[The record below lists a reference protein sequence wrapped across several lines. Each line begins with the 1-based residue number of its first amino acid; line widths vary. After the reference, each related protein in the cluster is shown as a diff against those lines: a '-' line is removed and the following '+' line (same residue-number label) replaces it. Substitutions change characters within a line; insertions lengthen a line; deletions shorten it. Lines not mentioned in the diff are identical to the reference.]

1 MDQNLLYVLIALA
14 IIFDLSNGIHDSSNL
29 VATMISSRAMSP
41 KSALFLVSISNF
53 VSPFIFG
60 VSVAKTV
67 GEDIVDPKTIT
78 LKIILAALLGA
89 IIWNL
94 ITWYFG
100 IPSSSSHALVG
111 GFLGSV
117 IIKYGFDMIKTA
129 GIIKILIFLMISPIL
144 GLIFGYL
151 FMKIILLLS
160 KGASPK
166 INIFFKKI
174 QIVTTTALSLSH
186 GTNDAQKTMGIITMA
201 LVTAK
206 QLQEFIVPG
215 WVIFISALAISLGT
229 FFGGWKLIKTLG
241 GKFYKIRPVHSF
253 AAQLSSSFIIL
264 GAALLGGP
272 VSTTHVVSS
281 SILGVGSAERLS
293 KVRWGVVKNIAMTW
307 IITIP
312 FSSLIAAGLYYI
324 IENYL

>member
-1 MDQNLLYVLIALA
+1 MNQNLLYILIALA
-14 IIFDLSNGIHDSSNL
+14 IIFDLTNGIHDSSNM

-41 KSALFLVSISNF
+41 KSALFLASIANF
-53 VSPFIFG
+53 VAPFIFG
-60 VSVAKTV
+60 VSVAKTI

-111 GFLGSV
+111 GFLGST
-117 IIKYGFDMIKTA
+117 IIKYGFNMIKTE
-129 GIIKILIFLMISPIL
+129 GIIKILIFLMISPIF

-151 FMKIILLLS
+151 FMRIILLLS
-160 KGASPK
+160 RGASPK
-166 INIFFKKI
+166 INTFFKRI

-186 GTNDAQKTMGIITMA
+186 GTNDAQKTMGIVTMA
-201 LVTAK
+201 LVTAN
-206 QLQEFIVPG
+206 QLQEFIVPV
-215 WVIFISALAISLGT
+215 WVILISALAISLGT

-241 GKFYKIRPVHSF
+241 GKFYKIRPIHSF
-253 AAQLSSSFIIL
+253 AAQLSSSSIIL

-272 VSTTHVVSS
+272 VSTTHVISS

-293 KVRWGVVKNIAMTW
+293 KVRWGVVKNIVMTW

-324 IENYL
+324 INNYM

>member
-1 MDQNLLYVLIALA
+1 MDQNLLYVLVTLA
-14 IIFDLSNGIHDSSNL
+14 IIFDLSNGIINSSNL

-41 KSALFLVSISNF
+41 KSALFLASIANF
-53 VSPFIFG
+53 VAPFIFG
-60 VSVAKTV
+60 VSVAKTI

-151 FMKIILLLS
+151 FMRIILLLS

-324 IENYL
+324 INNYL

>member
-14 IIFDLSNGIHDSSNL
+14 IIFDLSNGIINSSNL

-41 KSALFLVSISNF
+41 KSALFLASIANF
-53 VSPFIFG
+53 VAPFIFG
-60 VSVAKTV
+60 VSVAKTI

-129 GIIKILIFLMISPIL
+129 GIIKILIFLMISPFL

-206 QLQEFIVPG
+206 QLQEFIVPR

>member
-1 MDQNLLYVLIALA
+1 MDQNLLYVLITLA

-29 VATMISSRAMSP
+29 VATMISSRAISP
-41 KSALFLVSISNF
+41 KSALFLASIANF
-53 VSPFIFG
+53 VAPFIFG
-60 VSVAKTV
+60 VSVAKTI

-117 IIKYGFDMIKTA
+117 IIKYGFDVIKTE

-151 FMKIILLLS
+151 FMRIILLLS
-160 KGASPK
+160 KGASSK

-324 IENYL
+324 INNYL

>member
-1 MDQNLLYVLIALA
+1 MDQNLLYVLITLA

-29 VATMISSRAMSP
+29 VATMISSRAISP
-41 KSALFLVSISNF
+41 KSALFLASIANF
-53 VSPFIFG
+53 VAPFIFG
-60 VSVAKTV
+60 VSVAKTI

-117 IIKYGFDMIKTA
+117 IIKYGFDMIKTE

-151 FMKIILLLS
+151 FMRIILLLS
-160 KGASPK
+160 KGASSK

-324 IENYL
+324 INNYL

>member
-1 MDQNLLYVLIALA
+1 MDQNLLYVLIILA

-29 VATMISSRAMSP
+29 VATTISSRAMSP
-41 KSALFLVSISNF
+41 KSALFLASIANF
-53 VSPFIFG
+53 VAPFIFG
-60 VSVAKTV
+60 VSVAKTI

-117 IIKYGFDMIKTA
+117 IIKYGFDMIKTE

-151 FMKIILLLS
+151 FMRIILLLS
-160 KGASPK
+160 KGASSK

-324 IENYL
+324 INNYL

>member
-1 MDQNLLYVLIALA
+1 MDQNLLYVLITLA

-29 VATMISSRAMSP
+29 VATMISSRAISP
-41 KSALFLVSISNF
+41 KSALFLASIANF
-53 VSPFIFG
+53 VAPFIFG
-60 VSVAKTV
+60 VSVAKTI

-117 IIKYGFDMIKTA
+117 IIKYGFDMIKTE

-151 FMKIILLLS
+151 FMRIILLLS

-324 IENYL
+324 INNYL

>member
-1 MDQNLLYVLIALA
+1 MDQNLLYVLITLA

-41 KSALFLVSISNF
+41 KSALFLASIANF
-53 VSPFIFG
+53 VAPFIFG
-60 VSVAKTV
+60 VSVAKTI

-117 IIKYGFDMIKTA
+117 IIKYGFDIIKIE

-151 FMKIILLLS
+151 FMRIILFLS

-206 QLQEFIVPG
+206 QLQEFIVPR

>member
-1 MDQNLLYVLIALA
+1 MDQNLLYVLITLA
-14 IIFDLSNGIHDSSNL
+14 IIFDLSNGIINSSNL

-41 KSALFLVSISNF
+41 KSALFLASIANF
-53 VSPFIFG
+53 VAPFIFG
-60 VSVAKTV
+60 VSVAKTI
-67 GEDIVDPKTIT
+67 GEDIVDPKAIT

-89 IIWNL
+89 TIWNL

-117 IIKYGFDMIKTA
+117 IIKYGFDMIKTE

-151 FMKIILLLS
+151 FMRIILLLS

-166 INIFFKKI
+166 INTFFKKI

-206 QLQEFIVPG
+206 QLKEFIVPG

-293 KVRWGVVKNIAMTW
+293 KVRWGVVKNIAMAW

-324 IENYL
+324 INNYL

>member
-1 MDQNLLYVLIALA
+1 MDQNLLYVLITLA

-41 KSALFLVSISNF
+41 KSALFLASIANF
-53 VSPFIFG
+53 VAPFIFG
-60 VSVAKTV
+60 VSVAKTI

-151 FMKIILLLS
+151 FMRIILLLS

-324 IENYL
+324 INNYL

>member
-1 MDQNLLYVLIALA
+1 MDQNLLYVLITLA

-41 KSALFLVSISNF
+41 KSALFLASIANF
-53 VSPFIFG
+53 VAPFIFG
-60 VSVAKTV
+60 VSVAKTI

-117 IIKYGFDMIKTA
+117 IIKYGFDMIKTE

-151 FMKIILLLS
+151 FMRIILLLS
-160 KGASPK
+160 KGASSK

-253 AAQLSSSFIIL
+253 AAQLSSSSIIL

-293 KVRWGVVKNIAMTW
+293 KVRWGVVKNIAITW

-324 IENYL
+324 INNYL

>member
-41 KSALFLVSISNF
+41 KSALFLASIGNF
-53 VSPFIFG
+53 VAPFIFG
-60 VSVAKTV
+60 VSVAKTI

-117 IIKYGFDMIKTA
+117 IIEHGFTIIKTG

-206 QLQEFIVPG
+206 QLQEFIVPR

>member
-14 IIFDLSNGIHDSSNL
+14 IIFDLSNGIINSSNL

-41 KSALFLVSISNF
+41 KSALFLASIANF
-53 VSPFIFG
+53 VAPFIFG
-60 VSVAKTV
+60 VSVAKTI

-206 QLQEFIVPG
+206 QLQEFIVPR

>member
-14 IIFDLSNGIHDSSNL
+14 IIFDLSNGIINSSNL

-41 KSALFLVSISNF
+41 KSALFLASIGNF
-53 VSPFIFG
+53 VAPFIFG
-60 VSVAKTV
+60 VSVAKTI

-151 FMKIILLLS
+151 FMRIILLLS

-206 QLQEFIVPG
+206 QLQEFIVPV

-324 IENYL
+324 INNYL

>member
-14 IIFDLSNGIHDSSNL
+14 IIFDLSNGIINSSNL

-41 KSALFLVSISNF
+41 KSALFLASIGNF
-53 VSPFIFG
+53 VAPFIFG
-60 VSVAKTV
+60 VSVAKTI

-117 IIKYGFDMIKTA
+117 IIEHGFTIIKTG

-206 QLQEFIVPG
+206 QLQEFIVPR

>member
-1 MDQNLLYVLIALA
+1 MDQNLLYVLITLA

-41 KSALFLVSISNF
+41 KSALFLASIANF
-53 VSPFIFG
+53 VAPFIFG
-60 VSVAKTV
+60 VSVAKTI

-151 FMKIILLLS
+151 FMRIILLLS

-186 GTNDAQKTMGIITMA
+186 GTNDSQKTMGIITMA

-324 IENYL
+324 INNYL

>member
-1 MDQNLLYVLIALA
+1 MDQNLLYVLITLA

-29 VATMISSRAMSP
+29 VATTISSRAMSP
-41 KSALFLVSISNF
+41 KSALFLASIANF
-53 VSPFIFG
+53 VAPFIFG
-60 VSVAKTV
+60 VSVAKTI

-111 GFLGSV
+111 GFLGSA
-117 IIKYGFDMIKTA
+117 IIKYGFNIIKTE

-144 GLIFGYL
+144 GLIFGYI
-151 FMKIILLLS
+151 FMRIILLLS

-206 QLQEFIVPG
+206 QIQEFIVPG

-241 GKFYKIRPVHSF
+241 SKFYKIRPVHSF
-253 AAQLSSSFIIL
+253 AAQLSSSSIIL

-293 KVRWGVVKNIAMTW
+293 KVRWGVVKNIVMTW

-312 FSSLIAAGLYYI
+312 FSSLIAAGSYYI
-324 IENYL
+324 INNYL

>member
-1 MDQNLLYVLIALA
+1 MDQNLLYVLITLA

-41 KSALFLVSISNF
+41 KSALFLASIANF
-53 VSPFIFG
+53 VAPFIFG
-60 VSVAKTV
+60 VSVAKTI

-151 FMKIILLLS
+151 FMRIILLLS

-166 INIFFKKI
+166 INILFKKI

-324 IENYL
+324 INNYL